1 MPENASHALARL
13 VGPVFHDM
21 ELRADRWQRV
31 DGSGPV
37 ASFGEPG
44 LLADEPVRV
53 DVADLVA
60 KFHLGLRELDG
71 VWGLVLP
78 PATRLALRR
87 VAAAPADTLRIDDA
101 LWARVVYDFAV
112 AHYTRAMER
121 GQLLRSMTP
130 LYLGWVAGFVNDV
143 RGLDGSG
150 TEARIETL
158 CAAFEREKRYL
169 IGRWRWPDSFTP

>member
-1 MPENASHALARL
+1 
-13 VGPVFHDM
+13 M
-21 ELRADRWQRV
+21 ERRADRWQRI
-31 DGSGPV
+31 DGSNPV

-44 LLADEPVRV
+44 VLADEPVRV
-53 DVADLVA
+53 EVAELAA
-60 KFHLGLRELDG
+60 KFRLGLRELDG
-71 VWGLVLP
+71 IWGLVLP
-78 PATRLALRR
+78 PVTRLALQR
-87 VAAAPADTLRIDDA
+87 AAAAASHILRLDDA

-143 RGLDGSG
+143 RGLDGAG
-150 TEARIETL
+150 TEARIEAL

-169 IGRWRWPDSFTP
+169 IGRWRWPDSFNP